1 VHRRALLCD
10 PIGQQL
16 GQRPSRGPPRSRS
29 QLVGARMGHDFD
41 LRGAPQLVVGSVLD
55 SGPPGSVC
63 GLVAAVRRGVAP
75 VGEEISVQLVVVS
88 LVCRSLAFIGER
100 VPLVLVGLTPVGQ
113 ALAFVGGAVTQLG
126 QAFAIGGVLPTPR
139 TGSSPGLDGTFTLGG
154 GRCPVLGLDSSGSGA
169 RFTLGVGQ
177 ATNSPAS
184 LARSIARR
192 RSLAICC
199 LIPHPVAVCS
209 DR

>member
-1 VHRRALLCD
+1 
-10 PIGQQL
+10 
-16 GQRPSRGPPRSRS
+16 
-29 QLVGARMGHDFD
+29 
-41 LRGAPQLVVGSVLD
+41 
-55 SGPPGSVC
+55 VC

-169 RFTLGVGQ
+169 RFTLGVGPGDEL
-177 ATNSPAS
+177 AGKLGALYRPSPVPGDLLPDPPS
-184 LARSIARR
+184 RR
-192 RSLAICC
+192 RLLRQI
-199 LIPHPVAVCS
+199 
-209 DR
+209 R